1 MSSITYSERIKIET
15 FCELGLSNIQM
26 SNRLKRSPATI
37 SYELARCEPYQA
49 EVAQTDAEYKR
60 SRCGRKT
67 KLNDKLRQIILNHL
81 RLSWSPEMIAH
92 EFKLATKS
100 IYNWLNQGKVEFSL
114 NDLPEHGVRQRRNL
128 DQRSNYNQSLGR
140 SIEQRPIVVNR
151 RNRIGDFELDT
162 IVGPRGH
169 SKAVLL
175 TLIDRKSRFLWAY
188 RLKNRTAVTI
198 NEVLNKFLAT
208 FNGPVHSF
216 TVDRGTEFSGLVSLE
231 AQYGIKTYYCHAYTP
246 AERGSNERF
255 NRNLR
260 YFYPKGTY
268 FEHISAQ
275 GLKTT
280 LLEINR
286 RTYHSIDEVRLSCF
300 EYIEQFYNN
309 YNPHSA
315 NNGLTPNQ
323 KEENYFKKI

>member
-1 MSSITYSERIKIET
+1 MCKLSD
-15 FCELGLSNIQM
+15 EL
-26 SNRLKRSPATI
+26 K
-37 SYELARCEPYQA
+37 
-49 EVAQTDAEYKR
+49 QT
-60 SRCGRKT
+60 T
-67 KLNDKLRQIILNHL
+67 LNHL

-100 IYNWLNQGKVEFSL
+100 IYNWLNQGKMDFPL
-114 NDLPEHGVRQRRNL
+114 NDLPEHGVRQR
-128 DQRSNYNQSLGR
+128 SKYNQSLGR
-140 SIEQRPIVVNR
+140 SIEQRPMVVNQ

-162 IVGPRGH
+162 VVGPRGH

-188 RLKNRTAVTI
+188 RLKDRTTATV
-198 NEVLNKFLAT
+198 NEALTKFLTT

-231 AQYGIKTYYCHAYTP
+231 AQYGIKAYYCHAYTP
-246 AERGSNERF
+246 AEHGSNERL

-275 GLKTT
+275 NNLPMGIEII
-280 LLEINR
+280 LLRGNI
-286 RTYHSIDEVRLSCF
+286 
-300 EYIEQFYNN
+300 
-309 YNPHSA
+309 
-315 NNGLTPNQ
+315 
-323 KEENYFKKI
+323 

>member
-1 MSSITYSERIKIET
+1 
-15 FCELGLSNIQM
+15 
-26 SNRLKRSPATI
+26 
-37 SYELARCEPYQA
+37 PYQA

-81 RLSWSPEMIAH
+81 RLSWSPGMIAH

-100 IYNWLNQGKVEFSL
+100 IYNWLNQGKTEFSL

-128 DQRSNYNQSLGR
+128 DQRSKYNQSLGR

-188 RLKNRTAVTI
+188 RLKNRTAVTV
-198 NEVLNKFLAT
+198 NEALNKFLAT

-268 FEHISAQ
+268 
-275 GLKTT
+275 
-280 LLEINR
+280 
-286 RTYHSIDEVRLSCF
+286 
-300 EYIEQFYNN
+300 
-309 YNPHSA
+309 
-315 NNGLTPNQ
+315 
-323 KEENYFKKI
+323 

>member
-1 MSSITYSERIKIET
+1 MKIET
-15 FCELGLSNIQM
+15 FCELSLSNIQM
-26 SNRLKRSPATI
+26 GDWLNQSPSTI
-37 SYELARCEPYQA
+37 SYELSRYQLYQA
-49 EVAQTDAEYKR
+49 ECAQTAAEYKR

-67 KLNDKLRQIILNHL
+67 KLSDELKQTILNHL
-81 RLSWSPEMIAH
+81 RLSWSPEMIDH

-100 IYNWLNQGKVEFSL
+100 IYNWLNQGKVDFPL
-114 NDLPEHGVRQRRNL
+114 NDLPEHGVRQR
-128 DQRSNYNQSLGR
+128 SKYNQSLGR
-140 SIEQRPIVVNR
+140 SIERHPMLVNQ

-162 IVGPRGH
+162 VVGPRGH

-188 RLKNRTAVTI
+188 RLKDWTTATV
-198 NEVLNKFLAT
+198 NETLTKFLAT

-231 AQYGIKTYYCHAYTP
+231 AQYGIKAYYCHAYTP
-246 AERGSNERF
+246 AEHGSNERL

-275 GLKTT
+275 SLKTI
-280 LLEINR
+280 LLEINQR
-286 RTYHSIDEVRLSCF
+286 PLKILDWQTPYQVILTSLSKKF
-300 EYIEQFYNN
+300 
-309 YNPHSA
+309 
-315 NNGLTPNQ
+315 GLNLQST
-323 KEENYFKKI
+323 ICL